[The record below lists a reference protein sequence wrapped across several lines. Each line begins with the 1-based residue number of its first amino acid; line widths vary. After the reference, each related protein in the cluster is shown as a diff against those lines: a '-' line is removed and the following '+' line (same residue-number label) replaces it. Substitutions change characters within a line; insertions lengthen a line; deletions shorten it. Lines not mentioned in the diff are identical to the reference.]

1 MSKDDLRKPKAIIN
15 TELDVRS
22 ALRARQQNTSNKKLQ
37 DIKQPNTIQRKKE
50 TTTPTSILSETAMYN
65 KEKLNAFKE
74 IVATI
79 PVFLKHGVKTNK
91 HLREIEDKQEE
102 KAADQLIDPNFYEG
116 EVGYESEFEEEVRNF
131 GGIKMTYRKLYSH
144 LIVYIEDKLRNT
156 EEGKQLCF
164 ENVVKT
170 SKDYA
175 RFDNIIFSIIKA
187 LLENAPINEKNILK
201 TASYLNVPEIN
212 VKGVCSRASFS
223 KVTLFAERIMIT
235 FFSSQKEMEKIQNN
249 NDAYAGFDII
259 GNKDQQSKSLNE
271 LNNSQTKQVYI
282 NIYQEFFLNYKGDV
296 TNTENLKDYQKIACA
311 WYCLICRYYTK
322 TILTDKDWQDL
333 EKFLDSIKEALL
345 NTASDNLIEIAITN
359 GFDEEF
365 VRLIISIED
374 FQNLFVNYVFDNLE
388 KTIVDQK
395 DKMLSS
401 SKDIHLK

>member
-1 MSKDDLRKPKAIIN
+1 MSKGDSTEYKAIIN
-15 TELDVRS
+15 TELDVKS
-22 ALRARQQNTSNKKLQ
+22 ALRTRQQNRSTQKLQ

-50 TTTPTSILSETAMYN
+50 TTTPTNILSETAMYN

-79 PVFLKHGVKTNK
+79 PVFFKHGVNTNK

-116 EVGYESEFEEEVRNF
+116 EVGYDSEFEEEVRTF
-131 GGIKMTYRKLYSH
+131 GEIKMTYRKLHSH

-170 SKDYA
+170 SKDYE

-201 TASYLNVPEIN
+201 TAKYLNVPEIN

-223 KVTLFAERIMIT
+223 KVTLFAEKIMIT
-235 FFSSQKEMEKIQNN
+235 FFANQKELESVCEDDYYNKKEKES
-249 NDAYAGFDII
+249 
-259 GNKDQQSKSLNE
+259 QQPNSLNE
-271 LNNSQTKQVYI
+271 INNFQTKQVYL
-282 NIYQEFFLNYKGDV
+282 NIYQEFFLKYKGDV
-296 TNTENLKDYQKIACA
+296 TNIEENLKGYQKIACA

-333 EKFLDSIKEALL
+333 ELFLDSIKEALL
-345 NTASDNLIEIAITN
+345 NKTSDNLIEIAITK